1 MRSHSPGGPNATF
14 RTIASVAL
22 ATSHITADEFSG
34 RAIALDS
41 TVIVAGSGLSQRPQ
55 PAHGGLLQGLT
66 SGAGDTS
73 ETTALVTDLDVS
85 LGVLTITADV
95 LESTATANCADE
107 GAMLEGN
114 STITNLVIGGEPLWL
129 AASPTRP

>member
-1 MRSHSPGGPNATF
+1 VAP
-14 RTIASVAL
+14 ASVL
-22 ATSHITADEFSG
+22 N
-34 RAIALDS
+34 LL
-41 TVIVAGSGLSQRPQ
+41 TV
-55 PAHGGLLQGLT
+55 GLLQGLT

-85 LGVLTITADV
+85 LGVLTITA
-95 LESTATANCADE
+95 SCADE
-107 GAMLEGN
+107 AAMLEGD

>member
-1 MRSHSPGGPNATF
+1 
-14 RTIASVAL
+14 L

-41 TVIVAGSGLSQRPQ
+41 TVIVAGSGLSQRP
-55 PAHGGLLQGLT
+55 HLLTVGLLQGLT

-85 LGVLTITADV
+85 LGVLTITA
-95 LESTATANCADE
+95 SCADE
-107 GAMLEGN
+107 GAMLEGD